1 LAEPPPPRRAGGVD
15 EFDEFRT
22 ARPIAGWRVVG
33 TAFCMALFA
42 WGFGFYSLSLYV
54 QTLSR
59 EAGWS
64 PTLLS
69 AATTMYFLLGAAAI
83 HLVERWAG
91 RYGRRR
97 VAIAGV
103 VLLAAGA
110 SALPLV
116 PDPVSLLLAYA
127 AMSVGWAATSGT
139 AVSQVVGDWFERRR
153 GLALNVALTGA
164 SAAGFVVVPMMAW
177 GIARWGLAP
186 GLATVAGTLAL
197 ALIVLIAF
205 NLVESDGS
213 HLAAERRPEPD
224 VTDVAGAQ
232 TVLPSVTAGPL
243 VRVTALFAIGW
254 LAQVAFLAQQLP
266 ILVPRI
272 GDQAATLAV
281 ALTTASSLLGRF
293 ALATVIDRIDHR
305 SATAASLVLQAIG
318 MGMVLAFDAPAAV
331 IAGCCLM
338 GLSVGNLITL
348 PAIFAQREFPAAQ
361 YGAVVNRVF
370 SIGQLLFAFGP
381 IGAGALQA
389 ASGGSRWTLLACIV
403 CQLGAA
409 LLCLPLR
416 RRHDA
421 GDLPPTRT

>member
-1 LAEPPPPRRAGGVD
+1 
-15 EFDEFRT
+15 
-22 ARPIAGWRVVG
+22 
-33 TAFCMALFA
+33 MALFA

-54 QTLSR
+54 QTLSSD
-59 EAGWS
+59 AGWS

-110 SALPLV
+110 SALPMV
-116 PDPVSLLLAYA
+116 PDPVSLFLAYA
-127 AMSVGWAATSGT
+127 AMAVGWAATSGT
-139 AVSQVVGDWFERRR
+139 AVSQVVGEWFERRR

-164 SAAGFVVVPMMAW
+164 SAAGFTVVPLMAW
-177 GIARWGLAP
+177 GIAQWGLAP
-186 GLATVAGTLAL
+186 GLGLVSGVLAL
-197 ALIVLIAF
+197 GLILLIAF
-205 NLVESDGS
+205 NLVEPDGS
-213 HLAAERRPEPD
+213 HLGPATASDPAAPD
-224 VTDVAGAQ
+224 PLAVPPASG
-232 TVLPSVTAGPL
+232 GPL

-272 GDQAATLAV
+272 GEQAATLAV
-281 ALTTASSLLGRF
+281 ALTTASSLLGRL

-305 SATAASLVLQAIG
+305 FATAASLVLQAIG
-318 MGMVLAFDAPAAV
+318 MGLVLAGDAPATV

-370 SIGQLLFAFGP
+370 SIGQVLFAFGP
-381 IGAGALQA
+381 VGAGALQA
-389 ASGGSRWTLLACIV
+389 FSGSSRWTLLACIG

-409 LLCLPLR
+409 LLCLPRGR
-416 RRHDA
+416 R
-421 GDLPPTRT
+421 